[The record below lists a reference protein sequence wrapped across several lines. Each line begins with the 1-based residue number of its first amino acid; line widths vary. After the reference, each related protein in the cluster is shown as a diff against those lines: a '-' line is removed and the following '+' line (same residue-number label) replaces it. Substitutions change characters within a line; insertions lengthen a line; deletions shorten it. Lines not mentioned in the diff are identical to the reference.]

1 MNPTNM
7 QETSRA
13 MAVGMLTIL
22 GPLKAVDHSSL
33 IVDTVRG
40 VWIDLRGLKKEL
52 DSASNSF

>member
-1 MNPTNM
+1 M

-40 VWIDLRGLKKEL
+40 IWIDLRGLKKEL

>member
-7 QETSRA
+7 QETSIA